1 VILLT
6 LSRAEGPVAGSKIV
20 GGGGMAGRISL
31 RVIVK
36 ADSLPEAGRIV
47 STLPV
52 WPLAETRVTPLAA
65 FSERRASAKALL

>member
-6 LSRAEGPVAGSKIV
+6 LSRAEEPVAGSKIV

-36 ADSLPEAGRIV
+36 ADSLSEVGRIV
-47 STLPV
+47 STL
-52 WPLAETRVTPLAA
+52 LAA